1 MDTVF
6 CTCARHAREHTGNLD
21 MHCFQLTLALPFA
34 SANVFDCLRDLSCLV
49 HWWPHAK
56 SIQPLPPGL
65 CNVGDMAIFSLTKSD
80 ALLRVLIFKPGKRMV
95 LALGLEPGLVLL
107 DLSVKGDGESCGGK
121 AQESCEL
128 QFRLE
133 TPRSG
138 QPIRELRQWLWLR
151 TLGARAAA
159 GMERHLRNSERVY
172 APLMPVI
179 QPVQR

>member
-6 CTCARHAREHTGNLD
+6 CTCARNARDHTGSLD

-34 SANVFDCLRDLSCLV
+34 SRNVFDCLRDLSCLV
-49 HWWPHAK
+49 HWWPQAK

-65 CNVGDMAIFSLTKSD
+65 CNVGDMAIFSLNKND

-95 LALGLEPGLVLL
+95 LALGLKPGLVLL
-107 DLSVKGDGESCGGK
+107 DLSVRGQGEH
-121 AQESCEL
+121 CEL

-133 TPRSG
+133 TPRSA
-138 QPIRELRQWLWLR
+138 QPLRELRQGLWLR

-159 GMERHLRNSERVY
+159 GMERHLRSSERVY
-172 APLMPVI
+172 TPLPLAEF
-179 QPVQR
+179 Q

>member
-6 CTCARHAREHTGNLD
+6 CTCARHARDHTGSLD
-21 MHCFQLTLALPFA
+21 MHCFQLTLKLPFA
-34 SANVFDCLRDLSCLV
+34 CSNVFDCLRDLSCLL
-49 HWWPHAK
+49 HWWPQAK

-65 CNVGDMAIFSLTKSD
+65 CNVGDMAVFSLTKSD

-95 LALGLEPGLVLL
+95 LALGLEAGLVLL
-107 DLSVKGDGESCGGK
+107 DLSVRGQE
-121 AQESCEL
+121 ESCEL

-138 QPIRELRQWLWLR
+138 QPLRELRQGLWLR

-159 GMERHLRNSERVY
+159 GMERHLRSSERVY
-172 APLMPVI
+172 KPL
-179 QPVQR
+179 VQASA

>member
-6 CTCARHAREHTGNLD
+6 CTCARSARNHTGSLE
-21 MHCFQLTLALPFA
+21 MQCFQLTLALPFA

-95 LALGLEPGLVLL
+95 LALGLEPGN
-107 DLSVKGDGESCGGK
+107 
-121 AQESCEL
+121 
-128 QFRLE
+128 
-133 TPRSG
+133 T
-138 QPIRELRQWLWLR
+138 
-151 TLGARAAA
+151 RAAA
-159 GMERHLRNSERVY
+159 IINRWET
-172 APLMPVI
+172 P
-179 QPVQR
+179 

>member
-6 CTCARHAREHTGNLD
+6 CTCARSARNHTGSLE

-49 HWWPHAK
+49 HWWPQAK

-65 CNVGDMAIFSLTKSD
+65 CNVGDMAIFSLRKSD

-95 LALGLEPGLVLL
+95 LALSLAQGLVLL
-107 DLSVKGDGESCGGK
+107 DLSVKGDGE
-121 AQESCEL
+121 QCEL
-128 QFRLE
+128 QFRVE
-133 TPRSG
+133 TPRCG
-138 QPIRELRQWLWLR
+138 QPLRELRQWLWLR

-159 GMERHLRNSERVY
+159 GMERHLRSSERVY
-172 APLMPVI
+172 TPVAHVN
-179 QPVQR
+179 QNARRGS